1 MLVVSYGIFHRRR
14 RKIMARSSLKN
25 KPWKAT
31 AVAAFVVST
40 AATIFANSASAV
52 PLTWALMSVSFVGGG
67 SATGTFTF
75 DAVTNTYSAFNISV
89 SGGNEMLFPPFTYS
103 QDTSSVFSS
112 SSAIGL
118 TLVSNEMVNSGLGI
132 TQRQLNLPFGEN
144 TTSIPLTDAGG
155 VVPIMSSFV
164 LGEFNPLAI
173 GSPGFPAG
181 GLATRGREPGGSV
194 SAVPGPIVG
203 AGLPGL
209 VAVCGGL
216 LAWWR
221 RRQKIA

>member
-1 MLVVSYGIFHRRR
+1 
-14 RKIMARSSLKN
+14 MARASLKG
-25 KPWKAT
+25 KPRKAK
-31 AVAAFVVST
+31 AVAAFVAST
-40 AATIFANSASAV
+40 AATIAILSFTNSASAV
-52 PLTWALMSVSFVGGG
+52 PLPWTLMSVSFVGGG

-103 QDTSSVFSS
+103 QDTSSVRST

-118 TLVSNEMVNSGLGI
+118 GLVSNEMVNSGLGI
-132 TQRQLNLPFGEN
+132 TQRLLNLSFGEN
-144 TTSIPLTDAGG
+144 ITFIPLTDAGG

-164 LGEFNPLAI
+164 LGEFNPFPI
-173 GSPGFPAG
+173 GSPGFPQG
-181 GLATRGREPGGSV
+181 GLATRGIEPGGSV
-194 SAVPGPIVG
+194 AVPGPIVG

-209 VAVCGGL
+209 ILAGGGL

-221 RRQKIA
+221 RRQKTA